1 MKQNSSR
8 KLSVQTG
15 MISFSRTPSIEGT
28 LFPNDIILSRHPS
41 NTSNLDMNS
50 RA

>member
-15 MISFSRTPSIEGT
+15 MIPFPRTPSIEGT
-28 LFPNDIILSRHPS
+28 LFPNDISLSRHPS
-41 NTSNLDMNS
+41 NTSNPDMNS